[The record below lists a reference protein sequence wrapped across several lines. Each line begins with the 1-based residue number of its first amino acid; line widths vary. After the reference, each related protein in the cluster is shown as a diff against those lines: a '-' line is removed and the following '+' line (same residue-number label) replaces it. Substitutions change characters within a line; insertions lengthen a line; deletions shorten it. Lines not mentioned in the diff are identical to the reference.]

1 MRAGTHST
9 CVHVLS
15 ICVVEVFFLPKPI
28 EIIQQNYLFLTL
40 HAKILN
46 CSKKYRIQVGKLW
59 ETKVTFLS
67 LYKHKSK
74 IAKKRKA
81 IILGLLFPWLSF
93 STWVWLKYL
102 FYIGF
107 LFTDFYMGADAYS

>member
-1 MRAGTHST
+1 MGAGIHGT
-9 CVHVLS
+9 CIHMLS
-15 ICVVEVFFLPKPI
+15 ICVVEVVFLSKPV

-46 CSKKYRIQVGKLW
+46 CSKKYRIQMGKLW
-59 ETKVTFLS
+59 EIKITFLS

-81 IILGLLFPWLSF
+81 ITLGLLIPMVSF
-93 STWVWLKYL
+93 SAWVWLKYL
-102 FYIGF
+102 FYIGSI
-107 LFTDFYMGADAYS
+107 FTDFYMGVVCL